1 METRFTI
8 QKAAGLGKTLY
19 LIAGPSGSGK
29 SYFAKQLM
37 NEKGIK
43 FNFEA
48 DHWMKDK
55 FGIYHFDPKNLNYC
69 HKRCQTYTENAM
81 KTGHDV
87 IVSNTS
93 LIKREAKPYIDLA
106 KKYGYSVEIHHMTG
120 RFQNKH
126 GVPDWKVEEM
136 RNKHEFYSLEDF
148 R

>member
-1 METRFTI
+1 M
-8 QKAAGLGKTLY
+8 KTLY

-29 SYFAKQLM
+29 STFAKKLM
-37 NEKGIK
+37 KEKEIK

-48 DHWMKDK
+48 DNWMKDL
-55 FGIYHFDPKNLNYC
+55 FGNYSFDPKNLNYC
-69 HKRCQTYTENAM
+69 HRQCQIYTERVM
-81 KTGHDV
+81 ESGKDV

-93 LIKREAKPYIDLA
+93 LTKKEAKPYIDLA

-120 RFQNKH
+120 NFKNEH

-148 R
+148 K